1 MTINNM
7 ARNEIWKPIYKG
19 RYEASNLGNIRS
31 RITKRVLKPIQTKS
45 HKQLQVWLN
54 NPTLGYREQLTLSH
68 LIYNAFSGE
77 GKKLISN
84 GVFQQRDRE
93 LVTRMAMYLTTNFL
107 TYTDIELWLIIISQ

>member
-77 GKKLISN
+77 GEKVNFQWGTSTKRQRIGHKDGNVFNNRFSN
-84 GVFQQRDRE
+84 LYR
-93 LVTRMAMYLTTNFL
+93 Y
-107 TYTDIELWLIIISQ
+107 